1 MAKIPIKEN
10 TVFILKAK
18 GLTQGDLAEKLGVT
32 RQNLHHLLNGN
43 ITLDRLAEI
52 AEALNTLPSELISDP
67 PLEKRKTFI
76 QKSEPTETTLT
87 CPCCGKLI
95 KITAGE

>member
-1 MAKIPIKEN
+1 MAKIPIKN
-10 TVFILKAK
+10 NVVFILKAK
-18 GLTQGDLAEKLGVT
+18 GTTQAELAEKLGVT
-32 RQNLHHLLNGN
+32 RQTLHHLLNGN
-43 ITLDRLAEI
+43 ITLDRLADI

-76 QKSEPTETTLT
+76 QKSQPTTSTIT

-95 KITAGE
+95 KLTAEE